1 MTLVFNAGEAVEIA
15 VEIERNGQRF
25 YRQASERAGDAELR
39 RALAELADMEK
50 DHEDAFLDV
59 KGRLTTDQS
68 PEIAYDPN
76 NEVVQYLG
84 AIADVVVFNVRTDWS
99 DVIEGT
105 ESVEEL
111 LKLALQLERDS
122 VAYYV
127 GLAQLVPAKL
137 GRSVIERLI
146 REEMDHVVLIAQHL
160 SSVQAG
166 S

>member
-1 MTLVFNAGEAVEIA
+1 
-15 VEIERNGQRF
+15 
-25 YRQASERAGDAELR
+25 
-39 RALAELADMEK
+39 MEK